1 MCHIVLFI
9 FFFLMIRRPPRST
22 RTDTL
27 FPYTT
32 LFRSKSHARAE
43 KGGLLQQ
50 RQAVVRSRR
59 AHRDGAVFMNGTG
72 EAGMMPRRDEEY
84 RTTRRREW
92 DEAGKRYGHLSG
104 GPLADL
110 MRQATEEIFRNAAL
124 APGQHLLA
132 VGTGAGSPALEAIAR
147 VGPAGKIGRAHVC
160 T

>member
-1 MCHIVLFI
+1 MSA
-9 FFFLMIRRPPRST
+9 FFFSSRSRHTRGALVAGVQTCALPISRFRR
-22 RTDTL
+22 
-27 FPYTT
+27 
-32 LFRSKSHARAE
+32 KSHARAE

-72 EAGMMPRRDEEY
+72 EAVMMPRRDEEY

-110 MRQATEEIFRNAAL
+110 MRPATEEIFRNAAL
-124 APGQHLLA
+124 APGQPLPD
-132 VGTGAGSPALEAIAR
+132 VRTGAGRPALEAIALF
-147 VGPAGKIGRAHVC
+147 GPP
-160 T
+160 